1 MVIALVIIII
11 IITVVLLKIP
21 ATTII
26 IVIMSQLEKISN
38 LEMKAKVSFEK
49 QDLIMET

>member
-1 MVIALVIIII
+1 MVVALVIII